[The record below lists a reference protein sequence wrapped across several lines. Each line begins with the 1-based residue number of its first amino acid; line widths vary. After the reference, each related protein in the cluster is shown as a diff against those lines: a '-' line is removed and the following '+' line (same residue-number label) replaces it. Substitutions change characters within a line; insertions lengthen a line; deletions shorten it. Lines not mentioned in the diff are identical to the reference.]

1 MALPRRRRDGR
12 SGEIDA
18 ARAAKSCATL
28 PTMHSSNA
36 TSPMNWD
43 SPEIS
48 ALVRGALK
56 EDIGSGDVTLMALV
70 PRPASARARIIAKQ
84 ELVATGLPIAE
95 RVFRALDAGMV
106 FTVLAHEGTAVRD
119 GETLAELSGS
129 AAAVLS
135 GERTALNFLARL
147 CGIATLARKFVDAL
161 AGTRAQIRDTRK
173 TTPLLRTL
181 EKYAVRTGGGANHR
195 FGLYDAILIKENHIA
210 LAGGVKAALDHAH
223 AFAAQAGDAG
233 REMTAYESYRPAG
246 TKPLGQQ
253 ALPPVQIEVRNE
265 AELREALSC
274 GAEAILLDNQTPAEA
289 ARLVSMARRLRPD
302 CVIEISGGI
311 TLSNARAYAEA
322 GADFLSSGALTH
334 SAPAADLTLLVETL
348 GSG

>member
-1 MALPRRRRDGR
+1 
-12 SGEIDA
+12 
-18 ARAAKSCATL
+18 
-28 PTMHSSNA
+28 MHSSDA

-56 EDIGSGDVTLMALV
+56 EDIGSGDVTRMALV

-84 ELVATGLPIAE
+84 ELVAAGLPIAE
-95 RVFRALDAGMV
+95 RVFRALDTHIV
-106 FTVLAHEGTAVRD
+106 FTALAQEGAAVRK

-173 TTPLLRTL
+173 TTPLLRAL

-210 LAGGVKAALDHAH
+210 LAGGVKPALDRAH
-223 AFAAQAGDAG
+223 AFAAQAGDTG
-233 REMTAYESYRPAG
+233 REMTAYESYRPAES
-246 TKPLGQQ
+246 KPPGRQ
-253 ALPPVQIEVRNE
+253 ALPVQIEVRNE

>member
-1 MALPRRRRDGR
+1 
-12 SGEIDA
+12 
-18 ARAAKSCATL
+18 
-28 PTMHSSNA
+28 
-36 TSPMNWD
+36 MNWD

-56 EDIGSGDVTLMALV
+56 EDIGSGDVTLTALV

-84 ELVATGLPIAE
+84 ELVAAGLPIAE
-95 RVFRALDAGMV
+95 RVFRALDTHIV
-106 FTVLAHEGTAVRD
+106 FTALAQEGAAVRK

-173 TTPLLRTL
+173 TTPLLRAL

-210 LAGGVKAALDHAH
+210 LAGGVKPALDRAH
-223 AFAAQAGDAG
+223 AFAAQAGDTG
-233 REMTAYESYRPAG
+233 REMTAYESYRPAES
-246 TKPLGQQ
+246 KPSGQQ
-253 ALPPVQIEVRNE
+253 ALPVQIEVRDE

-274 GAEAILLDNQTPAEA
+274 GAEAILLDNHTPAEA

-311 TLSNARAYAEA
+311 TLSNVRAYAEA

-334 SAPAADLTLLVETL
+334 SAPAADLTLLVETI

>member
-1 MALPRRRRDGR
+1 
-12 SGEIDA
+12 
-18 ARAAKSCATL
+18 
-28 PTMHSSNA
+28 MHSSDA

-56 EDIGSGDVTLMALV
+56 EDIGSGDVTRMALV

-84 ELVATGLPIAE
+84 ELVAAGLPIAE
-95 RVFRALDAGMV
+95 RVFRALDTHIV
-106 FTVLAHEGTAVRD
+106 FTALAQEGAAVRK

-173 TTPLLRTL
+173 TTPLLRAL

-210 LAGGVKAALDHAH
+210 LAGGVKPALDRAH
-223 AFAAQAGDAG
+223 AFAAQAGDTG
-233 REMTAYESYRPAG
+233 REMTAYESYRPAES
-246 TKPLGQQ
+246 KPSGQQ
-253 ALPPVQIEVRNE
+253 ALPVQIEVRDE

-311 TLSNARAYAEA
+311 TLSNVRAYAEA

-334 SAPAADLTLLVETL
+334 SAPAADLTLLVETI

>member
-1 MALPRRRRDGR
+1 
-12 SGEIDA
+12 
-18 ARAAKSCATL
+18 
-28 PTMHSSNA
+28 
-36 TSPMNWD
+36 MNWD

-56 EDIGSGDVTLMALV
+56 EDIGSGDVTRMALV

-84 ELVATGLPIAE
+84 ELVAAGLPIAE
-95 RVFRALDAGMV
+95 RVFRALDTHIV
-106 FTVLAHEGTAVRD
+106 FTALAQEGAAVRK

-173 TTPLLRTL
+173 TTPLLRAL

-210 LAGGVKAALDHAH
+210 LAGGVKPALDRAH
-223 AFAAQAGDAG
+223 AFAAQAGDTG
-233 REMTAYESYRPAG
+233 REMTAYESYRPAES
-246 TKPLGQQ
+246 KPPGRQ
-253 ALPPVQIEVRNE
+253 ALPVQIEVRNE

>member
-1 MALPRRRRDGR
+1 
-12 SGEIDA
+12 
-18 ARAAKSCATL
+18 
-28 PTMHSSNA
+28 
-36 TSPMNWD
+36 MNWD

-56 EDIGSGDVTLMALV
+56 EDMGSGDVTLMALV

-84 ELVATGLPIAE
+84 ELVAAGLPIAE
-95 RVFRALDAGMV
+95 RVFRALDTHIV
-106 FTVLAHEGTAVRD
+106 FTALAQEGAAVRK
-119 GETLAELSGS
+119 GEALAELSGS

-173 TTPLLRTL
+173 TTPLLRAL

-210 LAGGVKAALDHAH
+210 LAGGVKPALDRAH

-246 TKPLGQQ
+246 TKPLGPQ
-253 ALPPVQIEVRNE
+253 ALPVQVEVRNE

-289 ARLVSMARRLRPD
+289 ARLVSIARRVRPD

-334 SAPAADLTLLVETL
+334 SAPAADLTLLVQTL

>member
-1 MALPRRRRDGR
+1 
-12 SGEIDA
+12 
-18 ARAAKSCATL
+18 
-28 PTMHSSNA
+28 
-36 TSPMNWD
+36 MNWD

-84 ELVATGLPIAE
+84 ELVAAGLPIAE
-95 RVFRALDAGMV
+95 RVFRALDTHIV
-106 FTVLAHEGTAVRD
+106 FTALAQEGAAVRK

-173 TTPLLRTL
+173 TTPLLRAL

-210 LAGGVKAALDHAH
+210 LAGGVKPALDRTH
-223 AFAAQAGDAG
+223 AFAAQAGDTG
-233 REMTAYESYRPAG
+233 REMTAYESYRPAES
-246 TKPLGQQ
+246 KPPGQQ
-253 ALPPVQIEVRNE
+253 ALPVQIEVRNE

-289 ARLVSMARRLRPD
+289 ARLVSIARRVRPD